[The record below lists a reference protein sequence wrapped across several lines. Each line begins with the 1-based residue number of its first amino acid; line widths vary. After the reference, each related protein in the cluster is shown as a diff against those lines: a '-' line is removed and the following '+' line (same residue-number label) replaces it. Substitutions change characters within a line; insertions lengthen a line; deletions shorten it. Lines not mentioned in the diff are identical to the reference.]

1 MKSVTLLSYLL
12 AQHPP
17 WCWNTLFLQCSNT
30 DHSSFSWYL
39 SSHSFSVSC
48 SVSTCYISDSWSS
61 VLSSLSCMCAQS
73 LQSCLTLCNP
83 MDCSLPGFFV
93 HGIFQA
99 RKLECHF
106 LLQEIFPTQGSNHIS
121 CVDRWIIYPL
131 SHPGIKPP
139 SSVLT
144 GGLFTHWKPGSLPWL
159 LEKWPG
165 NILMDSSAICMA
177 LSSLVVFM
185 WWFLFF
191 FILYWLF
198 SYLSFGVWIIFQ
210 PRTTAST

>member
-1 MKSVTLLSYLL
+1 MKSVPLLSCSL

-17 WCWNTLFLQCSNT
+17 WCWNTLFLRCGNT

-48 SVSTCYISDSWSS
+48 SASTCYISGSWSS
-61 VLSSLSCMCAQS
+61 VLGSLSCTRAQS
-73 LQSCLTLCNP
+73 LQSCPTLCNP
-83 MDCSLPGFFV
+83 MDCSLPGFSV

-99 RKLECHF
+99 RKLEWVA
-106 LLQEIFPTQGSNHIS
+106 IS
-121 CVDRWIIYPL
+121 PGDLPD
-131 SHPGIKPP
+131 PGIKPTSP
-139 SSVLT
+139 VLT

-159 LEKWPG
+159 PEKWPG

-210 PRTTAST
+210 PRTAAST